1 MPSSWRRLGAARA
14 PLWLA
19 VAALAT
25 GALVLLYRGPGRAV
39 VRGHVSDVAATA
51 LVYALLWLGPCR
63 RSSRAVRAAL
73 AMAVATAIELGQ
85 TWWTGRGLAGELVL
99 GSTFDAWDF
108 VAYAVGVVLAWGYDR
123 TAARGTGARSPV
135 PAVPE

>member
-1 MPSSWRRLGAARA
+1 MGDRLRAARA
-14 PLWLA
+14 PLLLA
-19 VAALAT
+19 GAALAA
-25 GALVLLYRGPGRAV
+25 GALVLAYRGPGRAL
-39 VRGHVSDVAATA
+39 VRGHFGDVAATA

-85 TWWTGRGLAGELVL
+85 TWWTARGLAGELVL

-108 VAYAVGVVLAWGYDR
+108 VAYGLGVALAWSYDR
-123 TAARGTGARSPV
+123 ARAR
-135 PAVPE
+135 